1 MLEKYLVIYPSGL
14 MQWVEL
20 ERKPRYDGIYNG
32 EPALC
37 LSDIREVIG
46 CDWLEQVRTI
56 FPGIVMM
63 VDEVGKVLPQPKAH
77 NELAS
82 RLYGGWVPEKHDDI
96 CGTAVLFGLRRTG
109 VYGELDIFPLLPSQ
123 VQIIATQ
130 MRVPVPQP

>member
-20 ERKPRYDGIYNG
+20 ERKPRYDDIYNG

-37 LSDIREVIG
+37 LNDIRKVIG
-46 CDWLEQVRTI
+46 CDWLDQVGTVV
-56 FPGIVMM
+56 PGVVMM

-82 RLYGGWVPEKHDDI
+82 RLYAGWVPEKHDDI
-96 CGTAVLFGLRRTG
+96 CGTVVLFGLRRTG

-123 VQIIATQ
+123 VSIIATW
-130 MRVPVPQP
+130 MRVPIPLP

>member
-20 ERKPRYDGIYNG
+20 ERKPRYDDIYNG

-37 LSDIREVIG
+37 LNDIRKVID
-46 CDWLEQVRTI
+46 CDWLEQVRTVV
-56 FPGIVMM
+56 PGVVMM

-82 RLYGGWVPEKHDDI
+82 RLYAGWEPVKMDDI
-96 CGTAVLFGLRRTG
+96 RGTVVLFALRRSG

-123 VQIIATQ
+123 VQCVATQ
-130 MRVPVPQP
+130 MRVPVPLP